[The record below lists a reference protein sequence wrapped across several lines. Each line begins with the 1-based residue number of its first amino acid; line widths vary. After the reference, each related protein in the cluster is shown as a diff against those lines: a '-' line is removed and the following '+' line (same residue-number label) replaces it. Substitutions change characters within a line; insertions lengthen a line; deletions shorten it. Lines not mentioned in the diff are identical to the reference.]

1 MKTKLSEFIF
11 ADMVVRYEKDEEG
24 IASLLLLPAGR
35 RETTEKTECAS
46 ENLVQVKYTGDTYN
60 ETYAQGL
67 SLRNGE
73 STRRMKYEAQ
83 TVEETGDATSVVTT
97 LRDDRGYR
105 IEHVLTHLAG
115 APYVT
120 IRNTFFNEGKAPV
133 TLELFESFSL
143 GGLTPYLPEDA
154 SLAMD
159 IYRFRTA
166 WSAEGR
172 LVVDSVEELG
182 LERSWA
188 LHSVRSERYGQVG
201 SMPVNHFHPFG
212 AVHDKKTGVFWGAM
226 LAHNASWQMEF
237 YRKDNGLSFGGGLAD
252 REFGHWMKEV
262 LPGECFTAP
271 TAILTVAEGKEGAD
285 FDLFCQRLTEA
296 ALPYWEGQP
305 ESERELPIL
314 FNEYCTT
321 WGNPSHENIAE
332 ILSAIRGKG
341 ISYFVI
347 DCGWY
352 KQPGIPWDRGMGDYL
367 VSKELFPEG
376 LKKTVEMIRAEGYRP
391 GIWFE
396 IENVAP
402 AAEAYQETDHLLKR
416 DGKPLTTYA
425 RRFWDMS
432 DPWVEQHLAE
442 RVIGTLKTYDFGYM
456 KIDYNE
462 TIGIGC
468 DGAESPGEGLRRN
481 LAATESFIRRVRA
494 EVPGI
499 VLENC
504 SSGGHRLEPLMMSLC
519 AMASF
524 SDAHE
529 VAEIPVIAA
538 TLHRLIHPAQSQIW
552 AVIRE
557 SDTMERIV
565 YSLAATMLGRMCLSG
580 DVTQLSGE
588 QWDAIDRGIAFYKKA
603 AHLIRD
609 GKSILTRE
617 GSASMRHPDG
627 WQAVDRFAGKEH
639 LVVLHAFA
647 GEGPREIRLPIYG
660 GGSYRITDTYAAGEH
675 AIAAAEDRLVVTLSP
690 FTAAAVLLEAVQ

>member
-1 MKTKLSEFIF
+1 MGLF
-11 ADMVVRYEKDEEG
+11 
-24 IASLLLLPAGR
+24 LLPEGQTRTA
-35 RETTEKTECAS
+35 EKEECALES
-46 ENLVQVKYTGDTYN
+46 LVQVKYAGDTYN

-73 STRRMKYEAQ
+73 STRALKFASQQ
-83 TVEETGDATSVVTT
+83 TEESEGTTRVVTT
-97 LRDDRGYR
+97 VRDERGFR
-105 IEHVLTHLAG
+105 VDHVLTHPAD
-115 APYVT
+115 ASYVT
-120 IRNTFFNEGKAPV
+120 IRNTFYNESKAPV
-133 TLELFESFSL
+133 MLELFESFSL
-143 GGLTPYLPEDA
+143 GGLTPYCPDDGKLM
-154 SLAMD
+154 MD

-172 LVVDSVEELG
+172 LTVDSVEELG

-226 LAHNASWQMEF
+226 LAHNASWQMEL

-252 REFGHWMKEV
+252 REFGQWMKEV
-262 LPGECFTAP
+262 GAGESFTAP
-271 TAILTVAEGKEGAD
+271 TAILTVAEGKDMQD
-285 FDLFCQRLTEA
+285 FDLFCQRMTDA
-296 ALPYWEGQP
+296 ALPFWKKQP
-305 ESERELPIL
+305 ESEQTLPIL

-332 ILSAIRGKG
+332 ILKAIRGKG

-367 VSKELFPEG
+367 VSEELFPEG
-376 LKKTVEMIRAEGYRP
+376 LEKTVELIRSEGYRA

-402 AAEAYQETDHLLKR
+402 AAKAYHETEHLLKR

-432 DPWVEQHLAE
+432 DPWVEQYLYD
-442 RVIGTLKTYDFGYM
+442 RVIGTLKQYGFGYM

-468 DGAESPGEGLRRN
+468 DGAESLGEGLRKN
-481 LAATESFIRRVRA
+481 MAATEGFIRRVKE
-494 EVPGI
+494 EVPDI

-519 AMASF
+519 SMASF

-538 TLHRLIHPAQSQIW
+538 NLHRLIHPVQSQIW

-557 SDTMERIV
+557 SDTAERII

-580 DVTQLSGE
+580 DVTKLSDA
-588 QWDAIDRGIAFYKKA
+588 QWDAIDRGISFYKA
-603 AHLIRD
+603 AAPIIRD
-609 GKSILTRE
+609 GKSVITRR

-627 WQAVDRFAGKEH
+627 WQAVDRFTDTEH
-639 LVVLHAFA
+639 LIVIHAF
-647 GEGPREIRLPIYG
+647 EMEQPETIQVPIYG
-660 GGSYRITDTYAAGEH
+660 GGNIRILETYAPDQTEISVEEG
-675 AIAAAEDRLVVTLSP
+675 TLTLTLAP
-690 FTAAAVLLEAVQ
+690 FTAAAVRLESNPSK